1 MNRRDAMK
9 SVAVLF
15 GSALSVST
23 LAVFQQGC
31 TRSKDAVMG
40 VFSEEDAQMMAEI
53 GDIII
58 PETPDSPGAKAA
70 GIGAFM
76 VKMLEDC
83 YTQED
88 REKVSIALVYLESEK
103 EFSSLKADDKVNI
116 ISDLDSQVYANEN
129 GLDEGL
135 VRGYKIIKE
144 LTLFGYF
151 SSEAGATQALRYKLV
166 PGRYEGCIDLKPGD
180 KAWA

>member
-1 MNRRDAMK
+1 MK
-9 SVAVLF
+9 SVALLF

-23 LAVFQQGC
+23 LTVFQQGC
-31 TRSKDAVMG
+31 TRSKDAVSG
-40 VFSEEDAQMMAEI
+40 AFDEEDAQLMASI

-58 PETPDSPGAKAA
+58 PETPDSPGAAA
-70 GIGAFM
+70 VGIGPFM

-83 YTQED
+83 YSEED
-88 REKVSIALVYLESEK
+88 RKKVSGTLLFLKDEK
-103 EFSSLKADDKVNI
+103 EFLSLSESHQQSAIAELDATIYDDAA
-116 ISDLDSQVYANEN
+116 Q
-129 GLDEGL
+129 LDEGL

-151 SSEAGATQALRYKLV
+151 SSEAGATQALRYELV
-166 PGRYEGCIDLKPGD
+166 PGHYDGCVDLKPGD

>member
-1 MNRRDAMK
+1 MNRREAMK
-9 SVAVLF
+9 SVGLLF

-31 TRSKDAVMG
+31 TRSKDAVAG
-40 VFSEEDAQMMAEI
+40 VFSDEDTKMMAEI

-58 PETPDSPGAKAA
+58 PETPDSPGAKAV

-83 YTQED
+83 YSQED
-88 REKVSIALVYLESEK
+88 REKVSAALGYFEDK
-103 EFSSLKADDKVNI
+103 KDFSSASLDKQTAAV
-116 ISDLDSQVYANEN
+116 SELDGQVYGKGSE
-129 GLDEGL
+129 LEEDL
-135 VRGYKIIKE
+135 SRGYKIIKE

-151 SSEAGATQALRYKLV
+151 SSEAGATQALRYELV
-166 PGRYEGCIDLKPGD
+166 PGRYDGCVDLKPGD

>member
-1 MNRRDAMK
+1 MNRREAMK

-40 VFSEEDAQMMAEI
+40 VFSEEDTLLMAEI

-58 PETPDSPGAKAA
+58 PETPDSPGAKAV

-83 YTQED
+83 YSQED
-88 REKVSIALVYLESEK
+88 REKVSTALVYLQDEK
-103 EFSSLKADDKVNI
+103 GFSSENATGQVEI
-116 ISDLDSQVYANEN
+116 IAALDGQVYGKDAA
-129 GLDEGL
+129 LDEKL
-135 VRGYKIIKE
+135 SRGYKIIKE

-151 SSEAGATQALRYKLV
+151 SSEAGATQALRYELV

>member
-1 MNRRDAMK
+1 MNRREAMK
-9 SVAVLF
+9 GVGLLF

-31 TRSKDAVMG
+31 TRSKEAVAG
-40 VFSEEDAQMMAEI
+40 VFTDEDAQLMATI

-58 PETPDSPGAKAA
+58 PETPDSPGAKAV

-83 YTQED
+83 YSQED
-88 REKVSIALVYLESEK
+88 RENVSLALGYFESDK
-103 EFSSLKADDKVNI
+103 DFSALSPDEQVAAV
-116 ISDLDSQVYANEN
+116 SDLDGQVYAKSNE
-129 GLDEGL
+129 LEDGL

-151 SSEAGATQALRYKLV
+151 SSEAGATQALRYELV
-166 PGRYEGCIDLKPGD
+166 PGRYDGCVDLKPVD

>member
-1 MNRRDAMK
+1 MNRREAMK
-9 SVAVLF
+9 GVGLLF

-31 TRSKDAVMG
+31 TRSKNAVAG
-40 VFSEEDAQMMAEI
+40 VFSDEDAGLMAEI

-58 PETPDSPGAKAA
+58 PETSDSPGAKAV
-70 GIGAFM
+70 GIGTFM

-83 YTQED
+83 YSQED
-88 REKVSIALVYLESEK
+88 REKVSEALDYFERK
-103 EFSSLKADDKVNI
+103 RDFSSSPAAEQVAAV
-116 ISDLDSQVYANEN
+116 SELDSQVYAKESK
-129 GLDEGL
+129 LDESLSG
-135 VRGYKIIKE
+135 GYKIIKE

-151 SSEAGATQALRYKLV
+151 SSEAGATQALRYELV
-166 PGRYEGCIDLKPGD
+166 PGHYDGCVDLKPGD

>member
-1 MNRRDAMK
+1 MNRREAMK
-9 SVAVLF
+9 RTALMF

-23 LAVFQQGC
+23 FAVFQQGC
-31 TRSKDAVMG
+31 TRSKNAIAG
-40 VFSEEDAQMMAEI
+40 VFSDEDTKIMAEI

-58 PETPDSPGAKAA
+58 PETPDSPGAKSV

-83 YTQED
+83 YSQED
-88 REKVSIALVYLESEK
+88 REKVSTALNYFEGEK
-103 EFSSLKADDKVNI
+103 DFSSLSADKQVAAV
-116 ISDLDSQVYANEN
+116 SDLDSQVYGKSNE
-129 GLDEGL
+129 LDEGL
-135 VRGYKIIKE
+135 MRGYKIMKE

-151 SSEAGATQALRYKLV
+151 SSEAGATQALRYELV
-166 PGRYEGCIDLKPGD
+166 PGRYDGCVDLKPGD

>member
-9 SVAVLF
+9 SMAVLF

-31 TRSKDAVMG
+31 TRSKDAVVG
-40 VFSEEDAQMMAEI
+40 VFGDEKTQMMAEI

-58 PETPDSPGAKAA
+58 PETPDSPGAKAI

-83 YTQED
+83 YSQED
-88 REKVSIALVYLESEK
+88 REKVSAALIYLNEK
-103 EFSSLKADDKVNI
+103 GSFSSASPEERIAAV
-116 ISDLDSQVYANEN
+116 SDLDSKVYGKDES
-129 GLDEGL
+129 LDEGL
-135 VRGYKIIKE
+135 GRGYKVIKE

-151 SSEAGATQALRYKLV
+151 SSEAGATQALRYELV
-166 PGRYEGCIDLKPGD
+166 PGRFEGCVDLEPGQ